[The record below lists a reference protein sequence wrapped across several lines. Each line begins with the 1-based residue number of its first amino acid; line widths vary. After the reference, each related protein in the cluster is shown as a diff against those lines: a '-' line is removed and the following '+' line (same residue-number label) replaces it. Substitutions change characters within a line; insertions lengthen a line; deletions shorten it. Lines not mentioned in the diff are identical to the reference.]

1 MYICTLCC
9 FAEEVKGDYS
19 HYRTF
24 LFDIGNQYKVKLTQ
38 SGKKELSLT
47 LEFND
52 TIIESQKVTGNKAKH
67 ILEDIKIL
75 IKQTRYLL
83 LNLIMVRRVEIITP
97 PKKTG

>member
-1 MYICTLCC
+1 

-52 TIIESQKVTGNKAKH
+52 TIIESQKVTGNKAKRANIH
-67 ILEDIKIL
+67 KVFL
-75 IKQTRYLL
+75 
-83 LNLIMVRRVEIITP
+83 TP
-97 PKKTG
+97 DFVN

>member
-1 MYICTLCC
+1 MIILIT
-9 FAEEVKGDYS
+9 G
-19 HYRTF
+19 TF

-67 ILEDIKIL
+67 ILEDIEKFYRN
-75 IKQTRYLL
+75 KPDTYY
-83 LNLIMVRRVEIITP
+83 
-97 PKKTG
+97 